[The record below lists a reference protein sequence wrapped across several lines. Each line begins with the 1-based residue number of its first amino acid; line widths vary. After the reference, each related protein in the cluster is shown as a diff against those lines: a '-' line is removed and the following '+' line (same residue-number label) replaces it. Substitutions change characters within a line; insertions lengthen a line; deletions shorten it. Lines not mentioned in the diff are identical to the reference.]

1 MATFTQELTEIA
13 PNIASHEA
21 AAFRSSLI
29 ALGRQLQDEP
39 DSQAHSLQTWWQW
52 LDDEGYDRETFATIL
67 AQICKAKIGEQS
79 LLELT
84 SFITSSKDNSDGI
97 AMLLEQ
103 VKQSHPSFAEEV
115 EILESLALEEDNQL
129 AATAGG
135 MSKGGKI
142 GIVVGAVGL
151 TGLIGGGIYLAIARK
166 RRTGAMNQAIEHG
179 MIREG
184 EAAHHGAT
192 NEIEEAYNH
201 VDQDPDKII
210 NNLKTNENRVRE
222 KWAVSQFDAKDLDD
236 KAEIYAKAHAKH
248 FKDDIERRIEG
259 KVEEEYLDNEEEY
272 IDDLMKYDK
281 VNGGFLTKAEEE
293 GRDIRKFDNYRVRE
307 IKREYEISPGFQ
319 ENLSKWTKNTPSGQK
334 AERDA
339 RGMYERSTKSAYRD
353 LLAIEKEYKIMGEE
367 FHAWSKIQSKAD
379 GFANTEVDKVINE
392 IDVFGTDITFDIE
405 KRAKEAKKDFI
416 KAIDSLAEKEELEAA
431 QLARDAETK
440 AEREAEAAK
449 REAEDKLIN
458 IEDLA
463 ADLGRKSE
471 RV

>member
-67 AQICKAKIGEQS
+67 TQICNVKIGEQS

-142 GIVVGAVGL
+142 GIAVGAVGL

-166 RRTGAMNQAIEHG
+166 RRTGAMNQAIERG
-179 MIREG
+179 GVREV
-184 EAAHHGAT
+184 ENIDRNVR
-192 NEIEEAYNH
+192 NEINAVEARVAEH
-201 VDQDPDKII
+201 PQKVIE
-210 NNLKTNENRVRE
+210 NLKSNEFQPRE
-222 KWAVSQFDAKDLDD
+222 QSAIKDFNAGELD
-236 KAEIYAKAHAKH
+236 
-248 FKDDIERRIEG
+248 
-259 KVEEEYLDNEEEY
+259 
-272 IDDLMKYDK
+272 
-281 VNGGFLTKAEEE
+281 TKAEHYAMAHGKKLVRAEVEKSYLNDETRLDEDMKAYFEANGGGEE
-293 GRDIRKFDNYRVRE
+293 QRLREAGVTWEFQLRNGKLNDIEKFKGTQAYDNRVTSWGKTTYGRSAEREVSEVYIESLDSTKKAYKALIEIEKAYKENMKLHDI
-307 IKREYEISPGFQ
+307 
-319 ENLSKWTKNTPSGQK
+319 SKIMSK
-334 AERDA
+334 AE
-339 RGMYERSTKSAYRD
+339 
-353 LLAIEKEYKIMGEE
+353 
-367 FHAWSKIQSKAD
+367 
-379 GFANTEVDKVINE
+379 GFANTDVNDAIKEMDRFGTKLS
-392 IDVFGTDITFDIE
+392 IDVE
-405 KRAKEAKKDFI
+405 KRAKEAVQEYE
-416 KAIDSLAEKEELEAA
+416 KAVDEFAKQE
-431 QLARDAETK
+431 
-440 AEREAEAAK
+440 EREARQFEEQGAQFAEQRAKELENAA
-449 REAEDKLIN
+449 RTDITDAIDDID
-458 IEDLA
+458 IF
-463 ADLGRKSE
+463 
-471 RV
+471 